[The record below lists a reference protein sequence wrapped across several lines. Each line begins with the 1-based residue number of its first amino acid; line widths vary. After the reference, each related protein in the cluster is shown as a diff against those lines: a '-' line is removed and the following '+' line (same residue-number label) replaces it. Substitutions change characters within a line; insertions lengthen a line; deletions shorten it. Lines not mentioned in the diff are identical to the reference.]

1 MNRFVHVITLIGLL
15 ASSAAAHAERP
26 SAPAVAGSVAGSNA
40 PVVEIPVET
49 KPADVIYLPAG
60 ASRVP
65 TRHLKRYLCA
75 SGGAMICLPTSR
87 VSATTRCTC

>member
-1 MNRFVHVITLIGLL
+1 MNRFVHVIMLIGSL

-26 SAPAVAGSVAGSNA
+26 SAPNVAASVVVSSA
-40 PVVEIPVET
+40 PVIEVPVET
-49 KPADVIYLPAG
+49 KSADVIYLPAG

-65 TRHLKRYLCA
+65 TRYLERYLCA

-87 VSATTRCTC
+87 VAATTRCTC